1 MINAAN
7 VQSLLSRVTQ
17 RIVGLSRGVRIVLVV
32 VFAGALTLLVTPLAY
47 SILRVDFFAA
57 TSDEIFAPTL
67 IAMVS
72 GVVLYIVGWR
82 LLVGFAGERPAPSS
96 ALLIYF
102 VAGVA
107 VCVLALTL
115 VVIGAVTGTG
125 T

>member
-7 VQSLLSRVTQ
+7 VQTLLARVTQ
-17 RIVGLSRGVRIVLVV
+17 RIVGLPRGVRIVLVV
-32 VFAGALTLLVTPLAY
+32 LFAVALTLLVTPLAY

-57 TSDEIFAPTL
+57 TSEEIFAPTL

-82 LLVGFAGERPAPSS
+82 LLVGFAGERPAPST
-96 ALLIYF
+96 ALLVYF

-107 VCVLALTL
+107 VCVLALVL